1 MSQQLKI
8 LIVEDS
14 EEDANLL
21 KRVLQKGDFEIT
33 YEVVDSYAT
42 MRSALENQEWDVIT
56 SDHSMSQFDAPH
68 ALDLAKELCPDTPFI
83 IVSGEID
90 LNLAVSLMK
99 AGAKDFVQKSE
110 ILRIVPVIQ
119 RELLEFDLRRAQKQ
133 VEADLKASETRYRRL
148 FESAQDGI
156 LILDADSGLVTDV
169 NPFLIEML
177 EYSKEEFLG
186 KELWE
191 LGAFKDVETS
201 KKSFVE
207 LQSVGFIRYD
217 NLPLLTKYGTHKAV
231 EFVSNVY
238 LVDQVR
244 IIQCN
249 IRDITERED
258 SLIEINKL
266 NTDLEHRVQERT
278 SQLEFANKE
287 LESFNYSVSHDLRA
301 PLRHLIGWTD
311 ALQEDDSNK
320 QTVEGLRLI
329 QKIRES
335 VGCMDALIEALLGLS
350 HFSRL
355 VLKQKPVNLSEI
367 AHQIT
372 SDLHQGDPSRHAEFS
387 IAEGVI
393 AVCDEQLI
401 RIVMENLLGNAW
413 KFTSKLDNTFIEF
426 GVKSELDG
434 NTFFVR
440 DNGAGFDNEYSKKLF
455 TAFQRLHNEKD
466 FPGIGIGLAT
476 VTRIVQRHGGQV
488 WAKGEVGKGA
498 NFYFTLNPSD
508 PSPSTA
514 KQP

>member
-1 MSQQLKI
+1 LKI
-8 LIVEDS
+8 LIVDDS
-14 EEDANLL
+14 VDDADLL
-21 KRVLQKGDFEIT
+21 IITLQKGG
-33 YEVVDSYAT
+33 YEVESKIVDTAT
-42 MRSALENQEWDVIT
+42 AMRSALINENWDVIV
-56 SDHSMSQFDAPH
+56 SDHLMPQFDAEH
-68 ALDLAKELCPDTPFI
+68 ALELSTELRPDLPFI

-99 AGAKDFVQKSE
+99 AGAKDYIQK
-110 ILRIVPVIQ
+110 
-119 RELLEFDLRRAQKQ
+119 RELLRILPVIEREMMEFNFRKIQKK
-133 VEADLKASETRYRRL
+133 VETDLKISETRYRRL

-156 LILDADSGLVTDV
+156 LILDADSGLVIDV

-177 EYSKEEFLG
+177 DYSKEEFLG
-186 KELWE
+186 MELWE

-217 NLPLLTKYGTHKAV
+217 NLPLLTKHGKHKAV

-249 IRDITERED
+249 VRDITDREI
-258 SLIEINKL
+258 SLNEINQL
-266 NTDLEHRVQERT
+266 NTDLEQRVQERT
-278 SQLEFANKE
+278 SQLELANNE

-301 PLRHLIGWTD
+301 PLRHVIGYAH
-311 ALQEDDSNK
+311 ALQEDNCNNQSAES
-320 QTVEGLRLI
+320 VHLI

-335 VGCMDALIEALLGLS
+335 INRMDALIEALLGLS
-350 HFSRL
+350 HFTHF

-372 SDLHQGDPSRHAEFS
+372 SDLQQSDPTRQVEFS

-413 KFTSKLDNTFIEF
+413 KFTSKLENTSIEF
-426 GVKSELDG
+426 GVNSETDG
-434 NTFFVR
+434 KTFFVR
-440 DNGAGFDNEYSKKLF
+440 DNGAGFNDEYSKKLF
-455 TAFQRLHNEKD
+455 TAFQRLHNDKE
-466 FPGIGIGLAT
+466 FPGLGIGLAT
-476 VTRIVQRHGGQV
+476 VARIIQRHSGRV
-488 WAKGEVGKGA
+488 WANAEVNKGA
-498 NFYFTLNPSD
+498 NFYFTLN
-508 PSPSTA
+508 SPKLNQISAT
-514 KQP
+514 

>member
-1 MSQQLKI
+1 LSQKLKI

-14 EEDANLL
+14 EDDANLL
-21 KRVLQKGDFEIT
+21 KRVLQKGDYEIT
-33 YEVVDSYAT
+33 YEVVDTYAA
-42 MRSALENQEWDVIT
+42 MHSALENQNWDVIT
-56 SDHSMSQFDAPH
+56 SDHSMPLFDAAH
-68 ALDLAKELCPDTPFI
+68 ALDLAKELCPEVPFI

-110 ILRIVPVIQ
+110 ILRIVPVIE

-133 VEADLKASETRYRRL
+133 VETELKTSETRYRRL

-177 EYSKEEFLG
+177 GYSKEEFMG

-217 NLPLLTKYGTHKAV
+217 NLPLLTKHGKHKAV

-249 IRDITERED
+249 VRDITEREN
-258 SLIEINKL
+258 SLIEINQL
-266 NTDLEHRVQERT
+266 NTDLEQRVRVRT

-301 PLRHLIGWTD
+301 PLRHVIGYTD
-311 ALQEDDSNK
+311 ALQEDNRPNQSD
-320 QTVEGLRLI
+320 EGLRLI

-335 VGCMDALIEALLGLS
+335 VGRMDALIEALLGLS
-350 HFSRL
+350 QFTRS
-355 VLKQKPVNLSEI
+355 VLKQQPVNLSEI
-367 AHQIT
+367 VHQIT
-372 SDLHQGDPSRHAEFS
+372 SDLQQSDPSRQVDFS
-387 IAEGVI
+387 ITEGVI

-413 KFTSKLDNTFIEF
+413 KFTSKRDNTFIEF
-426 GVKSELDG
+426 GVKSETDG
-434 NTFFVR
+434 NTFFVH
-440 DNGAGFDNEYSKKLF
+440 DNGAGFNEEYSKKLF
-455 TAFQRLHNEKD
+455 TAFQRLHNNKD

-476 VTRIVQRHGGQV
+476 VARIIQRHGGRV

-498 NFYFTLNPSD
+498 TFFFTLNP
-508 PSPSTA
+508 A
-514 KQP
+514 

>member
-1 MSQQLKI
+1 MGQPLKI

-21 KRVLQKGDFEIT
+21 QRVLLKGDYEISFK
-33 YEVVDSYAT
+33 VVDTYAS
-42 MRSALENQEWDVIT
+42 MRSALECQDWDIIT
-56 SDHSMSQFDAPH
+56 SDHSMPKFDATH
-68 ALDLAKELCPDTPFI
+68 ALNLAKELRPDIPFI

-110 ILRIVPVIQ
+110 ILRIVPVIE
-119 RELLEFDLRRAQKQ
+119 RELIEFDLRRAQKQ
-133 VEADLKASETRYRRL
+133 VETILKASETRYRRL

-177 EYSKEEFLG
+177 NYSKEEFLG

-207 LQSVGFIRYD
+207 LQSEGFIRYD
-217 NLPLLTKYGTHKAV
+217 NLPLLTKYGKHKAV

-249 IRDITERED
+249 IRDITEREN

-266 NTDLEHRVQERT
+266 NTDLENRVQERT
-278 SQLEFANKE
+278 AQLEFANKE

-301 PLRHLIGWTD
+301 PLRHVIGFTD
-311 ALQEDDSNK
+311 ALQEDDNNK
-320 QTVEGLRLI
+320 QSVEGLRLI
-329 QKIRES
+329 QKIRDS
-335 VGCMDALIEALLGLS
+335 VGRMDALIEALLGLTQ
-350 HFSRL
+350 FTRF
-355 VLKQKPVNLSEI
+355 VLKQQPINLSEI
-367 AHQIT
+367 VHQIT
-372 SDLHQGDPSRHAEFS
+372 NTLQQNSPSRQIDFS
-387 IAEGVI
+387 ITEGVI
-393 AVCDEQLI
+393 AICDEQLI
-401 RIVMENLLGNAW
+401 HIVLENLLGNAF
-413 KFTSKLDNTFIEF
+413 KFTSKRKKALIEF
-426 GVKSELDG
+426 GITSDENG
-434 NTFFVR
+434 SIYFVR
-440 DNGAGFDNEYSKKLF
+440 DNGAGFNMEYANKLF
-455 TAFQRLHNEKD
+455 TAFQRFHNENE

-476 VTRIVQRHGGQV
+476 VARIIQRHGGRV
-488 WAKGEVGKGA
+488 WAEGDVDNGA
-498 NFYFTLNPSD
+498 TFYFTL
-508 PSPSTA
+508 SPA
-514 KQP
+514 IIKQSP